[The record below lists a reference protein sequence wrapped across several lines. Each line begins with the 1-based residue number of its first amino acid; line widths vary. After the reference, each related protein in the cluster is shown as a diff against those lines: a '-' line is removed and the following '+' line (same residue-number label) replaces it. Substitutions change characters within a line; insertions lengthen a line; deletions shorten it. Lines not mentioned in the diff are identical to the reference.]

1 MLAVPFFTEEQYR
14 NHLVMMPDWEW
25 FYPKKRKL
33 SKAEL
38 DRIRPAME
46 RYLTKEGYT
55 YAYDFAKDTVTE
67 Q

>member
-1 MLAVPFFTEEQYR
+1 
-14 NHLVMMPDWEW
+14 MPDWEW

-55 YAYDFAKDTVTE
+55 YAYDFVKDTMPE